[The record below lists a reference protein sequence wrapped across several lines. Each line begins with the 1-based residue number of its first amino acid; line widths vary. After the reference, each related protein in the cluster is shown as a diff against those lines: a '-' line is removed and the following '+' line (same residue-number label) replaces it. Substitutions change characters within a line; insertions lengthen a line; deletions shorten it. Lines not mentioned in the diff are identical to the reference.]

1 MKFRF
6 KKVFCVAAVFLSLM
20 LATCS
25 DPSTEET
32 GEGFFTINLS
42 ANENARAVYPPAN
55 PGDLKFT
62 VKFKNTASG
71 AVTTFITEGS
81 GSIQD
86 KIDVGNY
93 IVTMDVTLISDGSLY
108 ARGVAFDNPVAIG
121 SGQNSIRVY
130 AYDVGKAEPPV
141 ISTKPSDSLNIS
153 ISLYAILSGYSASI
167 SDGGTLSFQW
177 FSNTTNS
184 NSGGT
189 PLPSGSSQTTGSTG
203 SALTELIP
211 ATTPEGLTYY
221 YAEITNSGGGSA
233 SGPSSIKTKPFAV
246 RVINGK
252 GTVEDP
258 FLVYDVTSLQRI
270 GSGRD
275 NDINSGW
282 PLDAHYKQ
290 VEDIDLASVANWTP
304 IGSEVTPFTGS
315 YDGNGKTISNLVT
328 NVTGDQG
335 LFGRISLGA
344 VVKNIGLVNRRLEGN
359 ATRFSTGSVVGTSF
373 GTVQNCY
380 STGTGPVISSGPIG
394 GVVGDNFGLVQSC
407 YNTSQVDGHTQTG
420 GIVGRNYGVVQ
431 TSYNTGRVIG
441 SGGSIGGVV
450 GFNVFSVEDCYNT
463 GEVSG
468 DKAGGVVGLNSSGG
482 IVQNCY
488 NTGDVFGEEVGGVI
502 GTNEGT
508 VQYCYNTG
516 NVSNDVSGCEF
527 IGGVVAINLGAVQN
541 CYATGD
547 ISGSWAAFVGGVVG
561 WNEGTLQYCYT
572 TGNISFTSPSSPV
585 GGVVGYNFNIIN
597 STVQNCVALNPN
609 VSGTTTY
616 IGRVLGLGY
625 LINDNGTP
633 TLANNYGRSDMK
645 ANGSSPSPAWTND
658 KNDRDGASITSANW
672 GVQSWWTTAG
682 NWDTAGWNFTS
693 VWQWGGSLPILRN
706 MPGTATQNPTV
717 RP

>member
-203 SALTELIP
+203 SALTDLIP

-221 YAEITNSGGGSA
+221 YAEITNSGGSSA

-258 FLVYDVTSLQRI
+258 FLVYDVASLQRI

-275 NDINSGW
+275 NDVNSGW
-282 PLDAHYKQ
+282 SLDAHYKQ
-290 VEDIDLASVANWTP
+290 VEDIDLAPVANWTP
-304 IGSEVTPFTGS
+304 IGSYSRDYDYILAFTGS
-315 YDGNGKTISNLVT
+315 YDGNGKTISNLT
-328 NVTGDQG
+328 INASAEDWQG
-335 LFGRISLGA
+335 LFAGVRNEG
-344 VVKNIGLVNRRLEGN
+344 VVKNVELLNCTIV
-359 ATRFSTGSVVGTSF
+359 GSRQVGGVVGLNFGTVQNCYVTSSVSGYSCVGGVVGRNVGTVQNCYKTGQVAGHIEAGGVIGSNQGTVQNCYNTGYVLGADGGDGIGGVVGYNAASVKACYNTGDVSGDSF
-373 GTVQNCY
+373 VGGVVGCNIDYSTVQNCY
-380 STGTGPVISSGPIG
+380 STGTISGDTDVGG
-394 GVVGDNFGLVQSC
+394 GVVGSINNLDYS
-407 YNTSQVDGHTQTG
+407 SQEARLT
-420 GIVGRNYGVVQ
+420 
-431 TSYNTGRVIG
+431 
-441 SGGSIGGVV
+441 
-450 GFNVFSVEDCYNT
+450 
-463 GEVSG
+463 
-468 DKAGGVVGLNSSGG
+468 
-482 IVQNCY
+482 
-488 NTGDVFGEEVGGVI
+488 
-502 GTNEGT
+502 
-508 VQYCYNTG
+508 
-516 NVSNDVSGCEF
+516 
-527 IGGVVAINLGAVQN
+527 
-541 CYATGD
+541 
-547 ISGSWAAFVGGVVG
+547 
-561 WNEGTLQYCYT
+561 
-572 TGNISFTSPSSPV
+572 
-585 GGVVGYNFNIIN
+585 
-597 STVQNCVALNPN
+597 NCVALNKSVAIN
-609 VSGTTTY
+609 QNLVTTS
-616 IGRVLGLGY
+616 IGRVIGESWVELELGTT
-625 LINDNGTP
+625 II
-633 TLANNYGRSDMK
+633 AKNYGRSDMQK
-645 ANGSSPSPAWTND
+645 NGSSTTWTNIGP
-658 KNDRDGASITSANW
+658 NDYDGASITSANW
-672 GVQSWWTTAG
+672 GSQSWWTTAG
-682 NWDTAGWNFTS
+682 NWDTAGWDFIDI
-693 VWQWGGSLPILRN
+693 WEWGGSLPILRN
-706 MPGTATQNPTV
+706 MPGTAKQNPAV
-717 RP
+717 VP